1 MFHPIT
7 SFVSLV
13 ECVSANTYAFGSV
26 TRFQFCIEVSS
37 NDKYVSFAICSV
49 LLDRFVNFFEVMV
62 RKSRVGEEHTHQF
75 DALAVYHD
83 RGGDGPFVDVF
94 SINNY
99 LPPLLVQHNSNT
111 VFVVVF
117 SCSREYAFVMCLPD
131 F

>member
-13 ECVSANTYAFGSV
+13 ERVSANTCAFGSV
-26 TRFQFCIEVSS
+26 TRSQFCIEVC
-37 NDKYVSFAICSV
+37 VH
-49 LLDRFVNFFEVMV
+49 LDRFVHLLDVMV
-62 RKSRVGEEHTHQF
+62 RITRVGEVHTRQL

-94 SINNY
+94 SINNS

-111 VFVVVF
+111 VFVVV
-117 SCSREYAFVMCLPD
+117 P
-131 F
+131 